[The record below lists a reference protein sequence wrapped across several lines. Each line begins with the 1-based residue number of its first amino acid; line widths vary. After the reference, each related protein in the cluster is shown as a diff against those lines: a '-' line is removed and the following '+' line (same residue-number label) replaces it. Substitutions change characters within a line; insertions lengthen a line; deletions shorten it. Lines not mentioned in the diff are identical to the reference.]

1 MKPRAAFTDGHI
13 LLALIFAA
21 FALKL
26 AFVAMVLPHYEV
38 QLSPTYGIDRGDLYD
53 RLAKSLLN
61 GEGYR
66 FTPDTAPTL
75 LREPGYPVFLVAIS
89 SLTGYSV
96 TLVRIANLVLTSL
109 SAWLIAVLVRRLT
122 MHRAAYFL
130 GPLLFMLHPGVLI
143 ADLRVGVEPLFTL
156 LLLCFL
162 LTLGSALRSRRT
174 SGFIIAG
181 VTLGLVVSVR
191 STALLFPL
199 CLPLYFL
206 IWDRPHTRPAY
217 LLKQLAALYCACI
230 LVLTPWILR
239 NYALV
244 HQFVPTASVFGTS
257 AHSGYYMCTHEDSDK
272 TRAELD
278 VEAALLRGDLAQAQG
293 YRVQRR
299 YYQFFYDARDE
310 VAFNRFLAKTVFKQ
324 YLDSPQLFARCA
336 SENAFNFWFRGKDR
350 TVTLANILVQ
360 LPYLVLGVLGMLFC
374 MRRSDPAT
382 LGPLLLY
389 LAYGMAIYLP
399 ILAQARYSIPLVPLL
414 AAFSAIA
421 LCRLFWPRSKRQG
434 DRPPMPP
441 AAEPAP
447 SELPR

>member
-1 MKPRAAFTDGHI
+1 
-13 LLALIFAA
+13 
-21 FALKL
+21 
-26 AFVAMVLPHYEV
+26 
-38 QLSPTYGIDRGDLYD
+38 
-53 RLAKSLLN
+53 
-61 GEGYR
+61 
-66 FTPDTAPTL
+66 
-75 LREPGYPVFLVAIS
+75 
-89 SLTGYSV
+89 
-96 TLVRIANLVLTSL
+96 
-109 SAWLIAVLVRRLT
+109 
-122 MHRAAYFL
+122 
-130 GPLLFMLHPGVLI
+130 
-143 ADLRVGVEPLFTL
+143 
-156 LLLCFL
+156 
-162 LTLGSALRSRRT
+162 
-174 SGFIIAG
+174 
-181 VTLGLVVSVR
+181 
-191 STALLFPL
+191 
-199 CLPLYFL
+199 
-206 IWDRPHTRPAY
+206 
-217 LLKQLAALYCACI
+217 
-230 LVLTPWILR
+230 
-239 NYALV
+239 
-244 HQFVPTASVFGTS
+244 
-257 AHSGYYMCTHEDSDK
+257 MCTHEDGDK

-310 VAFNRFLAKTVFKQ
+310 VAFNRFLAKTVLKQ

-421 LCRLFWPRSKRQG
+421 LCGLLWPRSKRQ
-434 DRPPMPP
+434 DHRWSTPP
-441 AAEPAP
+441 ATDQAP

>member
-1 MKPRAAFTDGHI
+1 MKPRAAYTDRRR
-13 LLALIFAA
+13 LLALIFAV

-26 AFVAMVLPHYEV
+26 AFVAVVLPHYEV

-75 LREPGYPVFLVAIS
+75 LREPGYPIFLVAIS

-109 SAWLIAVLVRRLT
+109 SAWLVAVLVHRLT
-122 MHRAAYFL
+122 THRAAYFL
-130 GPLLFMLHPGVLI
+130 GPMLFMLHPGVLI

-162 LTLGSALRSRRT
+162 LTLSSALRSRKT
-174 SGFIIAG
+174 SGFLIAG
-181 VTLGLVVSVR
+181 IALGFVVSVR

-199 CLPLYFL
+199 FLPLYFL
-206 IWDRPHTRPAY
+206 IWDRLHARPTY
-217 LLKQLAALYCACI
+217 VLKQLAALYCAC
-230 LVLTPWILR
+230 LFVLTPWILR

-244 HQFVPTASVFGTS
+244 QQFVPTASVFGTS
-257 AHSGYYMCTHEDSDK
+257 VHSGYYMCTHEDSDK

-278 VEAALLRGDLAQAQG
+278 VEAALLRGHLAQAQG

-299 YYQFFYDARDE
+299 YYQFFYEARDE
-310 VAFNRFLAKTVFKQ
+310 VAFNRFLAKTVFRQ

-350 TVTLANILVQ
+350 TVTRVNILVQ
-360 LPYLVLGVLGMLFC
+360 LPYLAFGVLGMLFC

-382 LGPLLLY
+382 LGPLLFH
-389 LAYGMAIYLP
+389 LAYGVGIYVPL
-399 ILAQARYSIPLVPLL
+399 LAPARYSIP
-414 AAFSAIA
+414 
-421 LCRLFWPRSKRQG
+421 
-434 DRPPMPP
+434 
-441 AAEPAP
+441 
-447 SELPR
+447 